1 MKARAP
7 ENTDPKSMDT
17 TDNFTIGGVFKQE
30 PLQSRKNEKKRQDN
44 LQKTKDGYNRV
55 SMCTK
60 ENKKR
65 STKGKNNNF
74 SKEVTY
80 LRS

>member
-1 MKARAP
+1 
-7 ENTDPKSMDT
+7 MDT

-55 SMCTK
+55 SMC
-60 ENKKR
+60 
-65 STKGKNNNF
+65 
-74 SKEVTY
+74 V
-80 LRS
+80 